1 MVKVQCLLRL
11 ESGDD
16 LQKIPL
22 SRMCVFSYMYRSS
35 LNTMCVHMCS
45 GGTGPNPR
53 LGPLNRV
60 NGLVVLG
67 LLATVVYSV
76 EKPAQRLGPWP

>member
-1 MVKVQCLLRL
+1 MMSSTVRLHSYLSVEPIRLLAVAHKKFGVKV
-11 ESGDD
+11 
-16 LQKIPL
+16 
-22 SRMCVFSYMYRSS
+22 
-35 LNTMCVHMCS
+35 S